1 MYHKK
6 MKELK
11 GLLNFIT
18 LPLRKSKPT
27 QKHDIYYNN
36 INALVVSFRMKDS
49 NNVKNMRIFF
59 KKLTTKFNIVKKL
72 LFRRKALIYHF
83 DLSIIVRSN
92 GFSGSGL
99 SMPNLSAR
107 TSLLT

>member
-1 MYHKK
+1 MFSRDISSLETFMYHKK

-36 INALVVSFRMKDS
+36 INALVVSICIKGS

-59 KKLTTKFNIVKKL
+59 KKINKKVQHTQE
-72 LFRRKALIYHF
+72 IT
-83 DLSIIVRSN
+83 
-92 GFSGSGL
+92 FSKKGI
-99 SMPNLSAR
+99 NLSF
-107 TSLLT
+107 